1 MRVVLV
7 GPGRLG
13 RSLHILLQ
21 RAGHEVRL
29 LSRGDTWPGGDV
41 GWLTVPDRAIE
52 EAAVVVPREVPAL
65 HASGASDLRPLAH
78 HVERGSLHPLMT
90 FPGPEVALPDLRGV
104 AAAIDGT
111 PRAAAL
117 ARELAVDLGLAPFA
131 VPGDRRLYH
140 AAAVMAGNFAT
151 LFLAEASRVLAA
163 AGVPLADAPAI
174 LAPLALRSLHNAE
187 AAPGGPLTA
196 LTGPIP
202 RGDRAVLD
210 AHRAAL
216 TEAGLADLAAL
227 HRAVTEHGLSLLASN
242 RTFRDATPNASREDD
257 SGPLSIAV
265 GASKKG
271 S

>member
-13 RSLHILLQ
+13 RSLDTLLR
-21 RAGHEVRL
+21 RAGHDVRL
-29 LSRGDTWPGGDV
+29 LARGAPWPGGDV
-41 GWLTVPDRAIE
+41 AWLTVPDRAIA
-52 EAAVVVPREVPAL
+52 EASAIVPPDVPAL
-65 HASGASDLRPLAH
+65 HASGASDLSPIAH
-78 HVERGSLHPLMT
+78 HPERGSLHPLMT

-104 AAAIDGT
+104 AAAVDGT

-117 ARELAVDLGLAPFA
+117 ARALALDLGMAPFA

-151 LFLAEASRVLAA
+151 LFLAEASRALAA
-163 AGVPLADAPAI
+163 AGVPIGDAPAI
-174 LAPLALRSLHNAE
+174 LAPLALRSLQNAG
-187 AAPGGPLTA
+187 AAPDGPLSA

-202 RGDRAVLD
+202 RGDRAVLE

-216 TEAGLADLAAL
+216 DASGLGDLAAL
-227 HRAVTEHGLSLLASN
+227 HRAVTDHGIAIFAANAALEGTPPTKAPHD
-242 RTFRDATPNASREDD
+242 DAQ
-257 SGPLSIAV
+257 PLSTGA
-265 GASKKG
+265 GASMKG

>member
-13 RSLHILLQ
+13 RSLHTLLQ
-21 RAGHEVRL
+21 RAGHDVRL
-29 LSRGDTWPGGDV
+29 LARGDVWPGGDV
-41 GWLTVPDRAIE
+41 GWLTVPDRAIAE
-52 EAAVVVPREVPAL
+52 AAAVVPSDVPVL
-65 HASGASDLRPLAH
+65 HASGASDLSPLAGH
-78 HVERGSLHPLMT
+78 PERGSLHPLMT

-117 ARELAVDLGLAPFA
+117 ARALALDLGMAPFA

-151 LFLAEASRVLAA
+151 LFLAEASRILAA

-187 AAPGGPLTA
+187 AAPGGPLSA

-202 RGDRAVLD
+202 RGDRAVLE

-216 TEAGLADLAAL
+216 TDAGLGELAAL
-227 HRAVTEHGLSLLASN
+227 HRAITDHGLALVASN
-242 RTFRDATPNASREDD
+242 ATFPQPVSKASHDDAPE
-257 SGPLSIAV
+257 PLSMGA
-265 GASKKG
+265 GASKKNT
-271 S
+271 